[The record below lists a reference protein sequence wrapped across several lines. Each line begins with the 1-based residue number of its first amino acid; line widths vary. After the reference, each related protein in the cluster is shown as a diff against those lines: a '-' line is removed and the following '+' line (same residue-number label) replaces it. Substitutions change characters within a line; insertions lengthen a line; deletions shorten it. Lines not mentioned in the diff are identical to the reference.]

1 MNAQDMKGRFC
12 SNARTLLEKEG
23 MTAAELS
30 QRSGVSVEILE
41 ELEAGSLPLS
51 PPPGESSG
59 DAPQGQVSLMD
70 VGGQRVLERLRRI
83 DVNTLTPIEALN
95 VLFELKKCVE

>member
-1 MNAQDMKGRFC
+1 
-12 SNARTLLEKEG
+12 
-23 MTAAELS
+23 
-30 QRSGVSVEILE
+30 
-41 ELEAGSLPLS
+41 
-51 PPPGESSG
+51 
-59 DAPQGQVSLMD
+59 MD

>member
-1 MNAQDMKGRFC
+1 MKDYIVRMLAKDAPIKAMAIQGRGLVQR
-12 SNARTLLEKEG
+12 AR
-23 MTAAELS
+23 
-30 QRSGVSVEILE
+30 EILE